1 MSVSGKAF
9 DFTLLK
15 RVVAYVKPYRS
26 WLWTS
31 VGLTIILA
39 FVSPIRPILIQYT
52 IDHFILN
59 PNSSMLFNMTM
70 LMIGILMFE
79 AIGQFFSN
87 YITNLLGQSVIR
99 DLRTDVF
106 NHITRL
112 RIQYFDQNPIGML
125 VTRVVSDIETI
136 ASIFTEGVVI
146 VFGDLLQLTVVLVVM
161 FVTDWRLTLISIST
175 IPILLVATNIFK
187 NGIKSS
193 FQDVRTQVARLNTF
207 VQEHITG
214 MNIVQI
220 FNREEE
226 ELKRFKEIN
235 LQHTQANIRSVWHYS
250 VFLPIVEILNA
261 ISIGLLI
268 WLGARGVIN
277 GTSSPGTLV
286 AFTMYV
292 NMLFR
297 PIRTLADR
305 FNTLQMGMVSSERV
319 FAVLDTKDYVADT
332 GEIKPDHLQG
342 KIQFDQVWMAY
353 SGEDW
358 ILRDLSFEAPP
369 GSTIA
374 IVGATGSGKTTIINL
389 INRFYEYQ
397 KGSIRID
404 DIDIRDMDVHAIR
417 NQIAVVL
424 QDVFLFSDSIANNIT
439 LNNPEI
445 TREQI
450 IAAAVKVGADSFIQR
465 LPGGY
470 DFNVMER
477 GAMLSAGQRQLIAF
491 IRAYLFNPAI
501 LVLDEATSSVDTET
515 EQLIQQAI
523 DTLTHNRTSIIIAHR
538 LATIQKADV
547 ILVMEKGQIVER
559 GNHQELLRQN
569 GYYKH
574 LFELQFKEQINHTI
588 S

>member
-1 MSVSGKAF
+1 
-9 DFTLLK
+9 
-15 RVVAYVKPYRS
+15 
-26 WLWTS
+26 
-31 VGLTIILA
+31 
-39 FVSPIRPILIQYT
+39 
-52 IDHFILN
+52 
-59 PNSSMLFNMTM
+59 
-70 LMIGILMFE
+70 
-79 AIGQFFSN
+79 
-87 YITNLLGQSVIR
+87 
-99 DLRTDVF
+99 
-106 NHITRL
+106 
-112 RIQYFDQNPIGML
+112 
-125 VTRVVSDIETI
+125 
-136 ASIFTEGVVI
+136 
-146 VFGDLLQLTVVLVVM
+146 
-161 FVTDWRLTLISIST
+161 
-175 IPILLVATNIFK
+175 
-187 NGIKSS
+187 
-193 FQDVRTQVARLNTF
+193 
-207 VQEHITG
+207 

-574 LFELQFKEQINHTI
+574 LFELQFKEQINQSI

>member
-1 MSVSGKAF
+1 
-9 DFTLLK
+9 
-15 RVVAYVKPYRS
+15 
-26 WLWTS
+26 
-31 VGLTIILA
+31 
-39 FVSPIRPILIQYT
+39 
-52 IDHFILN
+52 
-59 PNSSMLFNMTM
+59 
-70 LMIGILMFE
+70 
-79 AIGQFFSN
+79 
-87 YITNLLGQSVIR
+87 
-99 DLRTDVF
+99 
-106 NHITRL
+106 
-112 RIQYFDQNPIGML
+112 
-125 VTRVVSDIETI
+125 
-136 ASIFTEGVVI
+136 
-146 VFGDLLQLTVVLVVM
+146 
-161 FVTDWRLTLISIST
+161 
-175 IPILLVATNIFK
+175 
-187 NGIKSS
+187 S

-574 LFELQFKEQINHTI
+574 LFELQFKEQINQSI